1 MTQADGSTPQKELTY
16 GRMSRH
22 QLCLVR
28 VILLLLVA
36 CSLNERLVAQTK
48 AASQLPEFEVATI
61 KPVVPDVFHNVGLK
75 VYPGGRVSI
84 STFPLTTLI
93 ASAFRVPFWQISG
106 AEAWMGKEEYDID
119 AKPQEALQSS
129 IMDFR
134 YTVFGVIEDEQL
146 RAMLQRLL
154 IDRFQLQ
161 FHRETKTGDIYFLER
176 SGKTLGLKPKEIA
189 PGSTSASASQNPAGS
204 IGYAGARWAIIS
216 AGMPQ
221 LAAFASEYVLRAP
234 VADRTGLT
242 GLFDY
247 RQESPD
253 AEPNYSDN
261 SDSFLRMLSDVGLR
275 LQKSKGPVEVFVI
288 DHAQRP
294 SPN

>member
-1 MTQADGSTPQKELTY
+1 M
-16 GRMSRH
+16 
-22 QLCLVR
+22 
-28 VILLLLVA
+28 ILLVLISC
-36 CSLNERLVAQTK
+36 CSGKRLVAQTK
-48 AASQLPEFEVATI
+48 PTAQLLEFEVATV
-61 KPVVPDVFHNVGLK
+61 KPVVSDVPHNVGVK
-75 VYPGGRVSI
+75 VDAGGRVSI
-84 STFPLTTLI
+84 STFPLTALI
-93 ASAFRVPFWQISG
+93 ATAFRVSFWQISG
-106 AEAWMGKEEYDID
+106 GEAWMGKEEYDIE
-119 AKPQEALQSS
+119 AKPPEALRSR
-129 IMDFR
+129 IRDLR
-134 YTVFGVIEDEQL
+134 YTVFGTIEDEHL
-146 RAMLQRLL
+146 REMLQRLL

-176 SGKTLGLKPKEIA
+176 SGKTLGLKPRQIA
-189 PGSTSASASQNPAGS
+189 PESISASAGQNPAGS

-216 AGMPQ
+216 ANMSQ
-221 LAAFASEYVLRAP
+221 LTKFASDYVLRAP

-261 SDSFLRMLSDVGLR
+261 SDSFLRMLAEVGLR
-275 LQKSKGPVEVFVI
+275 VQKSKGPVEVFVI